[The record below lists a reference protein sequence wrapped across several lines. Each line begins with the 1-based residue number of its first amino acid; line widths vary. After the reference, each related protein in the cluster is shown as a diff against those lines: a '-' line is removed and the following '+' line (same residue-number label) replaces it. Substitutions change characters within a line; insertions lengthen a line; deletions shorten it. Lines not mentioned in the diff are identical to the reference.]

1 MIGYDEVKKTLH
13 RLLSFS
19 SPGMRQK
26 VKKIGLKSPGGVLL
40 YGPPGNSKT
49 RLILAAAASHGLPVI
64 SLSSADVYSPYVGDA
79 EAEIRKAFRIA
90 RNASPCV
97 LFLDEM
103 DALVTDR
110 AASSSGSTSGVSTE
124 ARVLATLLTE
134 MDGITSGGGGNDDLD
149 HDNHVIVMGA
159 TNRVD
164 CIDAALLRKGRF
176 HQIIHVPLPTSTE
189 RLKLLHYFATKC
201 AVSSSHMETL
211 QLSLKEGMSGA
222 DVENVVKMDMM
233 RLARSNLNEG

>member
-13 RLLSFS
+13 RLLSLS

-26 VKKIGLKSPGGVLL
+26 VKKMGLKSSPGGVLL

-110 AASSSGSTSGVSTE
+110 ANTSSGSTSGVSTE

-134 MDGITSGGGGNDDLD
+134 MDGITSGGSGNDHDLD
-149 HDNHVIVMGA
+149 HDSHVIVMGA

-176 HQIIHVPLPTSTE
+176 HQIIHVPLPTSNE

-222 DVENVVKMDMM
+222 DVENIVKMDMM
-233 RLARSNLNEG
+233 RCIAQSI